1 MSSSTPSATARSSMP
16 AAPAAQ
22 ASADSRSA
30 VSASAARAV
39 KHAKIGLVAALC
51 LPSLLTAG
59 CYLGHVA
66 AGQVRLMRARQPI
79 EEVLADPRT
88 SPDLRR
94 QLGAVQRARA
104 YAQTLGLDVDEQYTS
119 YVDWPG
125 DRVVTSV
132 IATRPGEVT
141 PAGFWFP
148 FLGRVP
154 YKGFFD
160 QARAEAEAEKLVQR
174 GLDVCIVAVPAY
186 STLGW
191 LEDPVTAPMLRR
203 GEGETIE
210 TIFHELVHA
219 TVYVKDHVD
228 FDETVASFIGQEA
241 SVRFYEHEETPEA
254 ADARRGAVRDE
265 RALSA
270 ILVGLRARV
279 EALYASSDPGPER
292 DAARS
297 RLATEARAEI
307 AALPLR
313 ERDPAELAGAIQL
326 NDACLA
332 FWGTY
337 GSGMDRYVA
346 KLDALGGD
354 LPAFIVQLREAADAP
369 DPEAALL
376 GP

>member
-1 MSSSTPSATARSSMP
+1 
-16 AAPAAQ
+16 
-22 ASADSRSA
+22 
-30 VSASAARAV
+30 
-39 KHAKIGLVAALC
+39 
-51 LPSLLTAG
+51 
-59 CYLGHVA
+59 
-66 AGQVRLMRARQPI
+66 MRARQPI
-79 EEVLADPRT
+79 AEILADPAT
-88 SPDLRR
+88 PPELRR
-94 QLGAVQRARA
+94 QLETVQRARG

-160 QARAEAEAEKLVQR
+160 PERAEAEAEKLR
-174 GLDVCIVAVPAY
+174 GEGLDVCVVAVPAY

-191 LEDPVTAPMLRR
+191 LNDPVTAPMLRR
-203 GEGETIE
+203 GEGEAIE

-241 SVRFYEHEETPEA
+241 SVRFYEEEETPGA
-254 ADARRGAVRDE
+254 ARARRGAVEDE
-265 RALSA
+265 RAVSA
-270 ILVGLRARV
+270 ALIGLRDRV
-279 EALYASSDPGPER
+279 EALYTSSAPGPER

-297 RLATEARAEI
+297 RLADEARAAI
-307 AALPLR
+307 AELPLR
-313 ERDPAELAGAIQL
+313 ERDPTELAEKIRL

-332 FWGTY
+332 LWGTY
-337 GSGMDRYVA
+337 GADMDRYVA
-346 KLDALGGD
+346 KLDALDGD
-354 LPAFIVQLREAADAP
+354 LPAFIVRLREAADAP
-369 DPEAALL
+369 DPAEALL
-376 GP
+376 ALP